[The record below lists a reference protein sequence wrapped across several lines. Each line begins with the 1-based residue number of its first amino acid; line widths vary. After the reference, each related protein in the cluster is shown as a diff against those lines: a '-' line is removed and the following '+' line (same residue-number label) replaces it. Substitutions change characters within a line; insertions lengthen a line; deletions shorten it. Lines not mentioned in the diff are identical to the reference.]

1 MALPPAGS
9 ALHGVRAVSPCAGA
23 ILAVGRVADG
33 RRAEA
38 TRAEAAGPAC
48 AWAQRSRDAVAGGGG
63 LAEPRGQQPPARQQ
77 SPRDA
82 HAAGPK
88 DAAKALLKQRASTL
102 PLAGFGLVSSR
113 RHNPSGCLR
122 NLSASF

>member
-9 ALHGVRAVSPCAGA
+9 TLHGVRAVSPCAGA
-23 ILAVGRVADG
+23 ILAAGRMVDG

-48 AWAQRSRDAVAGGGG
+48 AWAQRSRDAMVGVGG

-122 NLSASF
+122 DLSASF